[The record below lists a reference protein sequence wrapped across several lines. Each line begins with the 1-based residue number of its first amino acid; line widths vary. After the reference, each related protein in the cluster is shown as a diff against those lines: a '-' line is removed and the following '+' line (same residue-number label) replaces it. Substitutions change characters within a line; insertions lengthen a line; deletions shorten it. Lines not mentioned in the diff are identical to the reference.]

1 MPLYQLKIA
10 EKAKR
15 RYQAFSNN
23 LKRQVIEALEDIKN
37 EGLEVVAE
45 ALERELA
52 GRWKYKFDGW
62 RIILMQT
69 DDTIIVLDI
78 RRRDSNTYKN
88 VD

>member
-1 MPLYQLKIA
+1 MPLYQLRIK

-23 LKRQVIEALEDIKN
+23 LKGQVIEALEDIEN

-45 ALERELA
+45 ELERELK
-52 GRWKYKFDGW
+52 GRWKYKFDSW

-69 DDTIIVLDI
+69 DDAIIVLDI
-78 RRRDSNTYKN
+78 RRRDSDTYKN
-88 VD
+88 MD